1 MNIQTIGSLIKHERV
16 ACGLSQKALAEAAH
30 LSRVTLVNLEN
41 GKVGD
46 IGAVKL
52 SELADIVGK
61 PLFSTGKPMN
71 FVQMLLGSINTS
83 YKNTMTQAE
92 LEAVMLKGEVPI
104 GYEGQLFHLIEEA
117 SIALVTGA
125 VKQLA
130 MKQQVN
136 PKHIWKNLAKLAM
149 TIQSLKPFWQAIN
162 G

>member
-1 MNIQTIGSLIKHERV
+1 MNIQTIGAIIKHERV
-16 ACGLSQKALAEAAH
+16 ACGLSQKALAEASH
-30 LSRVTLVNLEN
+30 LSRVTIVNLEN

-61 PLFSTGKPMN
+61 PIFSTGNPMD

-83 YKNTMTQAE
+83 YKNTMTNTQ
-92 LEAVMLKGEVPI
+92 LEALMLKGDMPS
-104 GYEGQLFHLIEEA
+104 GYEGQVFHLIEEA
-117 SIALVTGA
+117 SIAVLTGA

-130 MKQQVN
+130 MHNKVN
-136 PKHIWKNLAKLAM
+136 PKQIWKNLAKLA
-149 TIQSLKPFWQAIN
+149 TAIQSPKPFWQAIN